1 MIFFKNYGC
10 TIIFVKISRCKCTH
24 PNYTPG
30 LTKVGG
36 EDQSSCILTVCQ
48 ECWVI
53 SLAGPSLKWVPWHPL
68 RFCNSCQ
75 TPILNIY
82 NLGGFRVKNESVTT
96 KTLPGTPLIKT
107 LARSLLR
114 IDIKEEIKNFLE
126 FYNFSTKTLFRKQD
140 ATFFLL
146 QKKV

>member
-1 MIFFKNYGC
+1 MDANLTYLFNQWVQILSIIMIFFKNYGC

-53 SLAGPSLKWVPWHPL
+53 SLAGSLIDWVPWHPL
-68 RFCNSCQ
+68 
-75 TPILNIY
+75 ILQQVLYTSAI
-82 NLGGFRVKNESVTT
+82 LLVKNQEL
-96 KTLPGTPLIKT
+96 TLKNKILTLQLDCTP
-107 LARSLLR
+107 SF
-114 IDIKEEIKNFLE
+114 N
-126 FYNFSTKTLFRKQD
+126 
-140 ATFFLL
+140 
-146 QKKV
+146 